1 MNMKNFRHFLWFIA
15 LVGLITSCSQ
25 DEAAG
30 PQNEASNRVRIGAG
44 IDAMTRAASVTIPAN
59 HKLRYVLEV
68 WSTEAEPACVYR
80 DEKATTEATAEAF
93 DFVLTEAGNYKALLW
108 ADFVPGSETGTPVT
122 PPNAYTHYAD
132 HYYVTNS
139 ADGLKA
145 VALAKTGED
154 YVINDDA
161 RDAFFS
167 CLPIKKETGAF
178 AKSVE
183 LKRPFGQINVI
194 EKNTALLAK
203 VGTMTLTYTVPDG
216 FSVETGA
223 TTGTANVT
231 PTVSTLPTAT
241 DVRKAN
247 LFYDFIFAP
256 ATGQFTMTG
265 IAMKF
270 TSKDAH
276 VTLPDYTIPANMP
289 VVRNKRTNISG
300 SILTANSN
308 DVTLTVTVSDGWT
321 TGDEEQ
327 NIDKVSV
334 WDGTYPTSVEQA
346 KEWLGTETTGGT
358 DEDAINHVFTITDA
372 RQLAAMHYLWVNK
385 TKLEGAKIPDPHPNG
400 EAGMVDATYVDASYN
415 LATDINLNEKTWTPM
430 GGQEVYNGIFNGQG
444 HTVYGMNCNGSTYRT
459 GFIATCRGTIK
470 NLNVKGNIDVNG
482 SGVDHGGVVGYLGGT
497 IAFCSFQG
505 SIKAS
510 CNNTYNT
517 CSAGGVA
524 GFISL
529 KGNVTSSYS
538 VLTHIEATG
547 GLDTPAK
554 GGITGYLLGAIKGCY
569 WQKLDGLNNAY
580 GKKDDYRDPVVEN
593 CDQFADAAAANA
605 AVGAMNGYAG
615 DNDYQWQAGTDGSY
629 PVLVKK

>member
-1 MNMKNFRHFLWFIA
+1 MKCMKKYHLYLWFIA

-30 PQNEASNRVRIGAG
+30 PQNEASNRVRIGAS
-44 IDAMTRAASVTIPAN
+44 IDQALQTRAGSVTIPEKY
-59 HKLRYVLEV
+59 KLRYILEV
-68 WSTEAEPACVYR
+68 WNTETTPACVYR
-80 DEKATTEATAEAF
+80 YEKIATNAEAVEF
-93 DFVLTEAGNYKALLW
+93 DFILSEAKDYKALLW
-108 ADFVPGSETGTPVT
+108 ADFVPDYVQSFSVT
-122 PPNAYTHYAD
+122 SPNTYTHYAD
-132 HYYVTNS
+132 NYYTTDSDNGLTSV
-139 ADGLKA
+139 GLKA
-145 VALAKTGED
+145 GN
-154 YVINDDA
+154 YVINDDS
-161 RDAFFS
+161 RDAFFA
-167 CLPIKKETGAF
+167 CLPFEKGTGAF

-183 LKRPFGQINVI
+183 LTRPFGQINVI
-194 EKNTALLAK
+194 EKNTTLRDY
-203 VGTMTLTYTVPDG
+203 VGVLRLVYTVPDK
-216 FSVETGA
+216 FNVETGA
-223 TTGTANVT
+223 TTGTINLHLTAGI
-231 PTVSTLPTAT
+231 LPTAT

-256 ATGQFTMTG
+256 TTGQTTLGEIKLTFE
-265 IAMKF
+265 
-270 TSKDAH
+270 SKDAH
-276 VTLPDYTIPANMP
+276 VSLPDYKIPANMP

-300 SILTANSN
+300 SILKANSN
-308 DVTLTVTVSDGWT
+308 DVKLTVTVSDGWT
-321 TGDEEQ
+321 QPDEEQ

-334 WDGTYPTSVEQA
+334 WDGIYPTSVEQA

-358 DEDAINHVFTITDA
+358 DENAINHVFTITAA

-385 TKLEGAKIPDPHPNG
+385 TKLEGAKIPDPIG

-430 GGQEVYNGIFNGQG
+430 GGQAVYNGIFNGQG
-444 HTVYGMNCNGSTYRT
+444 HTVYGMKCNGDPYRA
-459 GFIATCRGTIK
+459 GFIATCLGTIK

-482 SGVDHGGVVGYLGGT
+482 SGVNHGGVVGYLGGT

-517 CSAGGVA
+517 CYAGGVT

-538 VLTHIEATG
+538 VLTHFEATG
-547 GLDTPAK
+547 GLNNTPAK

-580 GKKDDYRDPVVEN
+580 GKKDNYRDPVVEDCN
-593 CDQFADAAAANA
+593 QFADAAAANA
-605 AVGAMNGYAG
+605 AVDTMNGYVG

>member
-1 MNMKNFRHFLWFIA
+1 MKKYHLYLWFIA
-15 LVGLITSCSQ
+15 LVGLITSCSR

-30 PQNEASNRVRIGAG
+30 PQNEASNHVRIGAG
-44 IDAMTRAASVTIPAN
+44 INAMTRAASVTIPAN

-68 WSTEAEPACVYR
+68 WSTGTESTCIYR
-80 DEKATTEATAEAF
+80 DEKATTEATAVAF

-108 ADFVPGSETGTPVT
+108 ADFVPDSETGTPVNT
-122 PPNAYTHYAD
+122 PNKYTHFAD

-145 VALAKTGED
+145 VALAKTGAD

-167 CLPIKKETGAF
+167 CLPFEKGTGAF
-178 AKSVE
+178 ADNVE

-194 EKNTALLAK
+194 EKNTDLLAK
-203 VGTMTLTYTVPDG
+203 VGTMTLTYAVPNK
-216 FSVETGA
+216 FNVETSEP
-223 TTGTANVT
+223 TGTADVT
-231 PTVSTLPTAT
+231 PTVSSLPTAT

-256 ATGQFTMTG
+256 TTGQTTLG
-265 IAMKF
+265 EIALTF
-270 TSKDAH
+270 ESKDAH
-276 VTLPDYTIPANMP
+276 VTLPDYKIPANMP

-300 SILTANSN
+300 SILKANSN
-308 DVTLTVTVSDGWT
+308 DVKLTVTVSDGWT
-321 TGDEEQ
+321 TGDDEQ

-334 WDGTYPTSVEQA
+334 WDGTYPISVEQA

-358 DEDAINHVFTITDA
+358 DENAINHVFTITDA
-372 RQLAAMHYLWVNK
+372 RQLAAMHYLWVNR
-385 TKLEGAKIPDPHPNG
+385 TKLEGAKIPDYKPNG
-400 EAGMVDATYVDASYN
+400 ESGMVDATYVDASYN

-430 GGQEVYNGIFNGQG
+430 GGLEVYNGIFNGQG
-444 HTVYGMNCNGSTYRT
+444 HTVYGMKCNGDPHRA
-459 GFIATCRGTIK
+459 GFIATCLGTIK

-505 SIKAS
+505 SIKAIS
-510 CNNTYNT
+510 NSTSNT

-554 GGITGYLLGAIKGCY
+554 GGITGYLLGAIRGCY

-580 GKKDDYRDPVVEN
+580 GKRDDYRDPVVEDCN
-593 CDQFADAAAANA
+593 QFADAAAANA
-605 AVGAMNGYAG
+605 AVDTMNGYVG